1 MLDAALGRAWT
12 DDRPWDLLTEL
23 TDIGG
28 RLGGSP
34 AERAAADLLI
44 DALDDA
50 GVREVAADPFPTRA
64 WRRGDSR
71 LERGGTVHGTVALPY
86 APPADVAGDL
96 VDVGH
101 GLPGEIPNDLDGAV
115 AVASTDTP
123 PGSRFVHRLETFGA
137 AVEAGAEGFVFAN
150 HRPGQLPPTGT
161 LGFDAEAP
169 APGVGV
175 SHETGERLRANG
187 GGDDGSEEVRLV
199 VESETVAGE
208 SRNVVGRVG
217 PRTAEEVVLVAHY
230 DAHDVGEGALDN
242 GCGVAVAVAAAA
254 LLAAGEPDLER
265 GVRVALVGCE
275 ETGLVGSEHLAD
287 GLDLDRVAG
296 VVNVD
301 GAGRDRDLVAMSH
314 ASDATRAVAERV
326 ADRTGHPVPVRE
338 RPHPFSDQWPFVRRG
353 VPALQLHSGGGERGR
368 GWTHT
373 AADTR
378 DKVDRRDLREHA
390 MLAALLVV
398 GMAGADLPRLETDA
412 LVRALRDAE
421 YETGMRA
428 AGLWPDE
435 WD

>member
-1 MLDAALGRAWT
+1 MLDASLGRAWT
-12 DDRPWDLLTEL
+12 DDRPWDLLTAL
-23 TDIGG
+23 TDVGG

-34 AERAAADLLI
+34 EERAAADLLA
-44 DALDDA
+44 DALADA
-50 GVREVAADPFPTRA
+50 GVRDVRTEPFPTRA

-71 LERGGTVHGTVALPY
+71 LERGDRVHETVALPY
-86 APPADVAGDL
+86 APPADVSGEL

-101 GLPGEIPNDLDGAV
+101 GLPADLPDGLDGAV
-115 AVASTDTP
+115 ALAATNTP
-123 PGSRFVHRLETFGA
+123 PGSRFVHRLEKFGA
-137 AVEAGAEGFVFAN
+137 AVEAGAEGFVFVN
-150 HRPGQLPPTGT
+150 HRAGQLPPTGT

-175 SHETGERLRANG
+175 SHETGERLRD
-187 GGDDGSEEVRLV
+187 DDGSGVRLV
-199 VESETVAGE
+199 VDAETVDGE

-217 PRTAEEVVLVAHY
+217 PETGEEVVLVAHY

-242 GCGVAVAVAAAA
+242 GCGVAVAVTAAG
-254 LLAAGEPDLER
+254 LLAGGDLHR

-275 ETGLVGSEHLAD
+275 ETGLVGSEHLASD
-287 GLDLDRVAG
+287 LDLDRVAG

-301 GAGRDRDLVAMSH
+301 GAGRSRDLVAMTH

-326 ADRTGHPVPVRE
+326 GDRTGHPVEVRE
-338 RPHPFSDQWPFVRRG
+338 RPHPFSDQWPFVRHG
-353 VPALQLHSGGGERGR
+353 VPALQLHSRSEERGR

-378 DKVDRRDLREHA
+378 DKVDPRDLREHA
-390 MLAALLVV
+390 MLTALLVV
-398 GMAGADLPRLETDA
+398 EMAGADLPRLETDA
-412 LVRALRDAE
+412 LVRAFRDAE